1 MNQKKLYE
9 EFQILSKKMG
19 LKIING
25 RGDFIGGN
33 CIINNEKV
41 IVLNKLKPM
50 ENRLKI
56 LAISFLDYNLEGI
69 YMVPYL
75 RAFIEKFRTL
85 DL

>member
-1 MNQKKLYE
+1 MNQKELYE
-9 EFQILSKKMG
+9 EFEALSKKMG

-41 IVLNKLKPM
+41 IVINKLKPM

-56 LAISFLDYNLEGI
+56 LAISFLDYNLEGV

-75 RAFIEKFRTL
+75 RAFIENFRTL

>member
-1 MNQKKLYE
+1 MWITLTIN
-9 EFQILSKKMG
+9 S

-41 IVLNKLKPM
+41 IVINKLKPM

-56 LAISFLDYNLEGI
+56 LAISFLDYNLEGV

-75 RAFIEKFRTL
+75 RAFIENFRTL

>member
-9 EFQILSKKMG
+9 EFEVLSKKMG

>member
-9 EFQILSKKMG
+9 EFEILSKKMG